1 MARIAVISDSHGRID
16 NLDFFTERIGQ
27 ADSLFFLGDTV
38 EDAPKIANRLNTG
51 YVAVRG
57 NCDYRFDISTERI
70 VTWHK
75 HRILLVHGHL
85 FSSPLAL
92 FYKAKAE
99 NCSVVCFGHTH
110 VPCMESKDGI
120 LLLNPGSLSRPRSA
134 DGPSCAVLTVTEERV
149 SAEVLLR

>member
-16 NLDFFTERIGQ
+16 NLDFFTEQIGQ
-27 ADSLFFLGDTV
+27 ADSLFFLGDIV

-51 YVAVRG
+51 FVAVRG
-57 NCDYRFDISTERI
+57 NCDYRFDIPPERI
-70 VTWHK
+70 VTWNK

-92 FYKAKAE
+92 FYKAKAD

-149 SAEVLLR
+149 NAEVLLR